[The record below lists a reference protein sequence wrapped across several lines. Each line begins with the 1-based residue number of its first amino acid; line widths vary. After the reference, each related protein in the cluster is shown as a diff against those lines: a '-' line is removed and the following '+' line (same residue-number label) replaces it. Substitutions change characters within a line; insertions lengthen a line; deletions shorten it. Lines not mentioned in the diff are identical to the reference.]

1 MYWILPV
8 ILAAVVLFLTFAYNQ
23 NNRPDITAYDMSA
36 PGAPACTVVHLSDL
50 HSKPSARILNE
61 TAAQKPDII
70 CITGD
75 YINDKNR
82 NRQKMLD
89 YGRQLVQ
96 LAPVLYIPGNHER
109 RLADFDTLMHELSA
123 IGFHVLTDKIETV
136 KGITFLGLDENQASF
151 EAYRQR
157 KAGTFHYRDSSA
169 LFARLAE
176 HPGYK
181 IVLCHYPEN
190 FAAVAEN
197 NYRQYDFDLQ
207 LSGHAH
213 GGQWI
218 LPGIG
223 PVFSPGQGLRP
234 QYARGSFGARPRLIV
249 SRGIGN
255 AEFPLRL
262 FNHPEIIVLHL
273 NPTKE

>member
-96 LAPVLYIPGNHER
+96 LAPGAVHSRQSRATAG
-109 RLADFDTLMHELSA
+109 
-123 IGFHVLTDKIETV
+123 GF
-136 KGITFLGLDENQASF
+136 
-151 EAYRQR
+151 
-157 KAGTFHYRDSSA
+157 
-169 LFARLAE
+169 
-176 HPGYK
+176 
-181 IVLCHYPEN
+181 
-190 FAAVAEN
+190 
-197 NYRQYDFDLQ
+197 
-207 LSGHAH
+207 
-213 GGQWI
+213 
-218 LPGIG
+218 
-223 PVFSPGQGLRP
+223 
-234 QYARGSFGARPRLIV
+234 
-249 SRGIGN
+249 
-255 AEFPLRL
+255 
-262 FNHPEIIVLHL
+262 
-273 NPTKE
+273 